1 MCKQAPASTLGTG
14 KPTTVNKITGMLA
27 GTPGRRGA
35 ERRRTMVPNPYDREQ
50 FAQTHRQDLLREAE
64 HERQLA
70 QLSQPN
76 SRIPF
81 FAPPMLSL
89 RTLSIKLQKGHK
101 LRAAWGRR
109 VWMRL

>member
-76 SRIPF
+76 SRIPPI
-81 FAPPMLSL
+81 APPKPSL
-89 RTLSIKLQKGHK
+89 RPMRIKLHKGPQPVP
-101 LRAAWGRR
+101 A
-109 VWMRL
+109 

>member
-27 GTPGRRGA
+27 GSPGRRGA

-50 FAQTHRQDLLREAE
+50 FAETHRQDLLREAE
-64 HERQLA
+64 PDRQLA

-76 SRIPF
+76 ARKPS
-81 FAPPMLSL
+81 FAPPMLPL
-89 RTLSIKLQKGHK
+89 RTLSTKLQKGHK
-101 LRAAWGRR
+101 LRTA
-109 VWMRL
+109 